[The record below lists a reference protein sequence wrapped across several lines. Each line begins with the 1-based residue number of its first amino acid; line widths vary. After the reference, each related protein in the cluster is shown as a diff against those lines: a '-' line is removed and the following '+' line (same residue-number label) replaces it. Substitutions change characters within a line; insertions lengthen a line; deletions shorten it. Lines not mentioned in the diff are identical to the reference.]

1 MLLAGRVLGIVLTRH
16 VEEVVLCVYLQGVPT
31 ELYSG
36 IEVFHMLFDRYLHV
50 LRVTSLKQHM

>member
-1 MLLAGRVLGIVLTRH
+1 MKLYYV
-16 VEEVVLCVYLQGVPT
+16 VYLQGVPT

-36 IEVFHMLFDRYLHV
+36 IEVFHMLFDRSLHV